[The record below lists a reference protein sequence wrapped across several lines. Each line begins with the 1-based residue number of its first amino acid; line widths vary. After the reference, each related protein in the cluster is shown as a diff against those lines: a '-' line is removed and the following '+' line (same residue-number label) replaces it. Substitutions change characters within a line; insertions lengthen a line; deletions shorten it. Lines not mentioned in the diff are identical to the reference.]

1 MYNYIK
7 SVFKFLGY
15 SSLLGIS
22 ALSVVFIMG
31 FIFIK
36 CFMSNGNDF
45 TIDSKGIVKGGS
57 TRLKK
62 LIIEDGESKGNC
74 YNIEIK
80 TGEKALDEIDL
91 NDISDKYIIHKHDAF
106 GSDSIIQNKDF
117 RILPNH
123 KYNIT
128 NHSSVSVWLDYTFT
142 TDSLCRIDSIFHNTI
157 LIYPKRE

>member
-15 SSLLGIS
+15 TSFLGIS
-22 ALSVVFIMG
+22 ALSLVFLMV

-45 TIDSKGIVKGGS
+45 TIDSKGIVKGES
-57 TRLKK
+57 TRLQK
-62 LIIEDGESKGNC
+62 LVIEDGESKGNC

-91 NDISDKYIIHKHDAF
+91 NDISDKYIIYKHDAF
-106 GSDSIIQNKDF
+106 GDSIIHNKDF
-117 RILPNH
+117 CILPNH
-123 KYNIT
+123 KYTIT

>member
-15 SSLLGIS
+15 TSLLGIS
-22 ALSVVFIMG
+22 ALSLVFLMV

-45 TIDSKGIVKGGS
+45 TMDSNGIVKGGS
-57 TRLKK
+57 TRLQK
-62 LIIEDGESKGNC
+62 LVIEDGESKGNC
-74 YNIEIK
+74 YHIEIK

-91 NDISDKYIIHKHDAF
+91 YDISDKYIIHKRDAF
-106 GSDSIIQNKDF
+106 SDSIIYNKNF